1 MTPFAFF
8 VGSGR
13 SGTTLYRNIFD
24 SHTEL
29 AITHEAHFVAPM
41 VRQRKRYEGSG
52 RFAVDTFVE
61 DLYADPNFRR
71 QGLDRPAVAAALAGA
86 APRTVPD
93 AVRAV
98 FAAYAAEHDKTRYG
112 DKTPGYVTGIRLLAG
127 AFPESRFVHIIRD
140 GRDVALGYLDR
151 EEWGPSTL
159 PDAAFYW
166 ASRVGR
172 GRAAGRRLGPGRYL
186 ESRYE
191 DLVADPEG
199 VTRRLCD
206 FLDLGYEEQMLR
218 YHEQGAR
225 FIAGTKDPQA
235 FGGLAQPITKGMR
248 DWRNEMA
255 PADVIRFE
263 AIAGDLLGE
272 LGYEL
277 TGVPASPSVRLE
289 VAKAR
294 LGWERQRL
302 LSRIE
307 PLAKAAKK
315 KAALFPLPPRRRAG

>member
-1 MTPFAFF
+1 MTPFVFF

-24 SHTEL
+24 CHREL
-29 AITHEAHFVAPM
+29 AMTHEAHFVAPM
-41 VRQRKRYEGSG
+41 VKQRKRYEDDGSV
-52 RFAVDTFVE
+52 AVDRLVD
-61 DLYADPNFRR
+61 DLYGDPNFRR
-71 QGLDRPAVAAALAGA
+71 QGLDRQVVVAALAA
-86 APRTVPD
+86 ATLRTVPD

-98 FAAYAAEHDKTRYG
+98 FAAYAAEHGKTRYG
-112 DKTPGYVTGIRLLAG
+112 DKTPGYVTSIKLLAD

-199 VTRRLCD
+199 VTHRLCD
-206 FLDLGYEEQMLR
+206 FLDLGYEDQMMR

-225 FIAGTKDPQA
+225 FIAGTKDPHA
-235 FGGLAQPITKGMR
+235 FGGLAKPITKGMR
-248 DWRNEMA
+248 DWRTEMA

-263 AIAGDLLGE
+263 VIAGGLLGE

-277 TGVPASPSVRLE
+277 TGVPASNAVRLE

-294 LGWERQRL
+294 VGWERQRL
-302 LSRIE
+302 LTRIE
-307 PLAKAAKK
+307 PLAKAARR
-315 KAALFPLPPRRRAG
+315 KAATIR